1 MAAVLDSTILETEE
15 RGPSSR
21 RGAIKAT
28 SFQFQYFMLWL
39 DVNTA
44 SNVPTISRA
53 YQHVNHS
60 FAVQL
65 FFFIPRASEALP
77 NGITTTTQHLK
88 THICSLRLLHH
99 LTEAKG

>member
-65 FFFIPRASEALP
+65 FFYPEGFRSSAKWNNHNNPTFKNTYMFP
-77 NGITTTTQHLK
+77 PIT
-88 THICSLRLLHH
+88 SPFD
-99 LTEAKG
+99 